1 MGKKH
6 HLVGERVDD
15 IPEAL
20 RDTPEP
26 KVNFLAQVHPIWW
39 LGGSIFVIAITLTA
53 SILTSGQLSSSN
65 VSASSDVSAQTT
77 PETQTQSSSPEISPE
92 LEQELIPTEATLAQ
106 QPKQDQVLGHFAYE
120 EALIAELQP
129 IYQGSSL
136 RLRSGAAQ
144 KFREMVA
151 AASASGISLVP
162 ISGFRSLEEQRYL
175 FFGIKEQRSQD
186 TSKRAEVSAPPGYS
200 EHHTG
205 YAVDIGDGRVPGTN
219 LSPSFETTAAF
230 AWLQQNAPRY
240 SFELSFP
247 RDNPQGINYEP
258 WHWRYVGDQDS
269 LETFYKNRDLTPN

>member
-1 MGKKH
+1 MGKKN

-39 LGGSIFVIAITLTA
+39 LGGSIFVIAIALITT
-53 SILTSGQLSSSN
+53 IVNSGQLRESN
-65 VSASSDVSAQTT
+65 VSADTI
-77 PETQTQSSSPEISPE
+77 PETQTQLSSGEINSE
-92 LEQELIPTEATLAQ
+92 TENELIPTEATLAQ
-106 QPKQDQVLGHFAYE
+106 EPKQDQVLGHFAYE
-120 EALIAELQP
+120 EALISELQP
-129 IYQGSSL
+129 IYPGSYL
-136 RLRSGAAQ
+136 RLRTTAAQ

-151 AASASGISLVP
+151 AASRSGISLVP

-219 LSPSFETTAAF
+219 LSPSFENTAAF

>member
-1 MGKKH
+1 M
-6 HLVGERVDD
+6 DD

-20 RDTPEP
+20 RDTAEAR
-26 KVNFLAQVHPIWW
+26 KKFLAQVSPIWW
-39 LGGSIFVIAITLTA
+39 LGGGISIAAIAIIA
-53 SILTSGQLSSSN
+53 AIVTSGQISPRDLSAEATS
-65 VSASSDVSAQTT
+65 
-77 PETQTQSSSPEISPE
+77 EKQTQPAPAEISPE
-92 LEQELIPTEATLAQ
+92 SENEQLIPTEATLTQ
-106 QPKQDQVLGHFAYE
+106 EPEQDQVLGHFAYE
-120 EALIAELQP
+120 EAIASQLQP
-129 IYQGSSL
+129 IYPGSSL
-136 RLRSGAAQ
+136 RLRSAAAQ

-151 AASASGISLVP
+151 AASASGVSLVP

-205 YAVDIGDGRVPGTN
+205 YAVDIGDGRAPGTN
-219 LSPSFETTAAF
+219 LSPSFETTTAF